1 MCIRDSPRTTH
12 YKTLNVFEGKFQ
24 LFERFDSELSIDA
37 DMPYYPFGDLNLN
50 MDILA
55 FSGNVNL
62 MEFIPEEILVGHDDN
77 EDLNRRVIKGNWLLD
92 EKKIKSSQMQSLNHG
107 GEKFSVLISNV
118 NVKHKFI
125 NSLFIILFPVFSIVI
140 LSLIINNYCPMKYD
154 GSADWRIGGQMT
166 LFLIIP
172 ALKFAL
178 SSELPVTDYLNFTDL
193 IFVWAT
199 LIVSFGLIL
208 GILSNYYILSND
220 TNLLG
225 LSESL
230 AQKFLPIATIF
241 TFSVILFYVF
251 T

>member
-1 MCIRDSPRTTH
+1 M
-12 YKTLNVFEGKFQ
+12 
-24 LFERFDSELSIDA
+24 
-37 DMPYYPFGDLNLN
+37 
-50 MDILA
+50 
-55 FSGNVNL
+55 
-62 MEFIPEEILVGHDDN
+62 
-77 EDLNRRVIKGNWLLD
+77 
-92 EKKIKSSQMQSLNHG
+92 
-107 GEKFSVLISNV
+107 
-118 NVKHKFI
+118 

-220 TNLLG
+220 TNLLS
-225 LSESL
+225 LCESA

-241 TFSVILFYVF
+241 AFSAILFYVF